1 MNESL
6 RNNQIEYVKL
16 DSDNFDLRILI
27 RSFFLNKKLIAII
40 TFLSMAISLFYAS
53 TKEKIYK
60 GSFQIV
66 LKNDSN
72 SSNNSFS
79 SESLNNALGSRI
91 GNFVRSQTAQDINTQ
106 VEILKSPS
114 VLMPI
119 FEYVKAEKL
128 NAKKN
133 ISKYRFDKWL
143 KKSLGIELID
153 GTTVLKIEYFD
164 NNKELIFNSLNKI
177 STAYQQYSDKDR
189 ITGLESGIK
198 YIENQIEIYKQN
210 SQNSFSEFQKF
221 ATENN
226 MYSFFISENFSEE
239 DVSSFIDSQSGI
251 QQDSLLRKRI
261 NTLELY
267 IARLEN
273 IKNNTLDFEL
283 AKSIAE
289 IMSENTEI
297 LLKRN
302 DLVSISTVS
311 ESLLNAKTN
320 LTENDP
326 SIIDLQLQLDFM
338 KADFVKTIIAEL
350 KSLKTRSEIDLQSN
364 LKSDSQYTK
373 YKELARKSI
382 RDDLTLQ
389 NLEQQKQILSLEQAK
404 SSKPW
409 ELITEPTLF
418 DKPIGLAK
426 RLILLNGLLIG
437 LVLSALTIYL
447 KDRIKDY
454 VYSYKELTKDINIG
468 FKLNIQTQK
477 QEKFKETIK
486 ILSLKLSQKEKINNL
501 GLFIVG
507 DIPKEYINKIVENLN
522 LENQFKIII
531 AKDLLEIQKLNTNL
545 IVLSPGA
552 ITRTELKNLKQNINV
567 QGISFLGALIIDL
580 ESLSFSENYLKREE
594 LLNQFRGKYQDLLNI
609 FRN

>member
-79 SESLNNALGSRI
+79 SELLNNALGSRI

-198 YIENQIEIYKQN
+198 YIENQIEIYKQK

-226 MYSFFISENFSEE
+226 MNSFFISENFSEE
-239 DVSSFIDSQSGI
+239 DMSSFIDSQSGI
-251 QQDSLLRKRI
+251 QQDSVLRKRI

-382 RDDLTLQ
+382 RDDFTLQ

-522 LENQFKIII
+522 LENQFKIVI

-545 IVLSPGA
+545 ILLSPGA

>member
-72 SSNNSFS
+72 SGNNSFS
-79 SESLNNALGSRI
+79 SELLNNALGSRI
-91 GNFVRSQTAQDINTQ
+91 SNFVRSQTTQDINTQ

-198 YIENQIEIYKQN
+198 YIENQIEIYKQK

-226 MYSFFISENFSEE
+226 MNSFFISENFSEE
-239 DVSSFIDSQSGI
+239 DMSSFIDSQSGI
-251 QQDSLLRKRI
+251 QQDSVLRKRI

-382 RDDLTLQ
+382 RDDFTLQ

-522 LENQFKIII
+522 LENQFKIVI

>member
-40 TFLSMAISLFYAS
+40 TFLSMAISLIYAS

-79 SESLNNALGSRI
+79 SELLSNALGSRI
-91 GNFVRSQTAQDINTQ
+91 SNFVRSQTAQDINTQ

-198 YIENQIEIYKQN
+198 YIENQIEIYKQK

-226 MYSFFISENFSEE
+226 MNSFFISENFSEE

-251 QQDSLLRKRI
+251 QQDSVLRKRI

-350 KSLKTRSEIDLQSN
+350 KSLKTRSEIDLKSN

-382 RDDLTLQ
+382 RDDFTLQ

-507 DIPKEYINKIVENLN
+507 DIPKEYIKKIVENLN
-522 LENQFKIII
+522 LENQFKIVI
-531 AKDLLEIQKLNTNL
+531 AKDLLEIQKLDTNL

>member
-40 TFLSMAISLFYAS
+40 TFLSMAISLIYAS

-79 SESLNNALGSRI
+79 SELLNNALGSRI

-198 YIENQIEIYKQN
+198 YIENQIEIYKQK

-226 MYSFFISENFSEE
+226 MNSFFISENFSEE
-239 DVSSFIDSQSGI
+239 DMSSFIDSQSGI
-251 QQDSLLRKRI
+251 QQDSVLRKRI

-382 RDDLTLQ
+382 RDDFTLQ

-522 LENQFKIII
+522 LENQFKIVI

-545 IVLSPGA
+545 ILLSPGA

>member
-27 RSFFLNKKLIAII
+27 RSFLLNKKLIAII
-40 TFLSMAISLFYAS
+40 TFLSMVISLFYAS

-79 SESLNNALGSRI
+79 SELINNALGSRI
-91 GNFVRSQTAQDINTQ
+91 SNFVRSQTAQDINTQ

-198 YIENQIEIYKQN
+198 YIENQIEIYKQK
-210 SQNSFSEFQKF
+210 SQNSFTEFQKF

-226 MYSFFISENFSEE
+226 MNSFFISENFSEE
-239 DVSSFIDSQSGI
+239 DMSSFIDSQSGI
-251 QQDSLLRKRI
+251 QQDSVLRKRI

-273 IKNNTLDFEL
+273 IKNNTYDFEL

-382 RDDLTLQ
+382 RDDFTLQ

-522 LENQFKIII
+522 LENQFKIVI

>member
-1 MNESL
+1 
-6 RNNQIEYVKL
+6 
-16 DSDNFDLRILI
+16 
-27 RSFFLNKKLIAII
+27 
-40 TFLSMAISLFYAS
+40 
-53 TKEKIYK
+53 
-60 GSFQIV
+60 
-66 LKNDSN
+66 
-72 SSNNSFS
+72 
-79 SESLNNALGSRI
+79 
-91 GNFVRSQTAQDINTQ
+91 
-106 VEILKSPS
+106 
-114 VLMPI
+114 MPI

-198 YIENQIEIYKQN
+198 YIENQIEIYKQK

-226 MYSFFISENFSEE
+226 MNSFFISENFSEE
-239 DVSSFIDSQSGI
+239 DMSSFIDSQSGI
-251 QQDSLLRKRI
+251 QQDSVLRKRI

-382 RDDLTLQ
+382 RDDFTLQ

-522 LENQFKIII
+522 LENQFKIVI

>member
-40 TFLSMAISLFYAS
+40 TFLSMAIALFYS
-53 TKEKIYK
+53 FTREKIYK

-66 LKNDSN
+66 LKNDRNSN
-72 SSNNSFS
+72 NNSFS
-79 SESLNNALGSRI
+79 GELLNNALGSRI
-91 GNFVRSQTAQDINTQ
+91 SNFVRSQTAQDINTQ

-119 FEYVKAEKL
+119 FEYAKAEKL
-128 NAKKN
+128 NEKKD

-164 NNKELIFNSLNKI
+164 NNKELIFNALNKI

-198 YIENQIEIYKQN
+198 YIENQIEIYKQK

-226 MYSFFISENFSEE
+226 MNTFFISENFSEQ
-239 DVSSFIDSQSGI
+239 DMSSFIDSQSGM
-251 QQDSLLRKRI
+251 QQDSLLRKKI
-261 NTLELY
+261 KTLELY
-267 IARLEN
+267 ISSLEN
-273 IKNNTLDFEL
+273 LKNYTLNFEL

-364 LKSDSQYTK
+364 FKSDSQYTK

-382 RDDLTLQ
+382 RDDITLQ

-437 LVLSALTIYL
+437 LVLSTLIIYL

-486 ILSLKLSQKEKINNL
+486 ILSLKLSQKEKIINL

-522 LENQFKIII
+522 LENQFKIVI

-594 LLNQFRGKYQDLLNI
+594 LLNQFRQKYQDLLNI

>member
-6 RNNQIEYVKL
+6 RNNQIEYEKL

-79 SESLNNALGSRI
+79 SELINNALGSRI
-91 GNFVRSQTAQDINTQ
+91 SNFVRSQTAQDINTQ

-128 NAKKN
+128 NAKKD

-177 STAYQQYSDKDR
+177 SAAYQQYSDKDR

-198 YIENQIEIYKQN
+198 YIENQIEIYKQK

-226 MYSFFISENFSEE
+226 MNTFFISENFSEQ
-239 DVSSFIDSQSGI
+239 DVSSFIDSQSGM
-251 QQDSLLRKRI
+251 QQDSVLRKRI

-273 IKNNTLDFEL
+273 LKNNTLDFEL

-302 DLVSISTVS
+302 DLISISTVS

-338 KADFVKTIIAEL
+338 KADFVKNIIAEL

-364 LKSDSQYTK
+364 LKSDSQYSK

-382 RDDLTLQ
+382 RDEFTLQ

-426 RLILLNGLLIG
+426 RLILLNGFLIG
-437 LVLSALTIYL
+437 FVLSTLTIYL

-522 LENQFKIII
+522 LENQFKIVI
-531 AKDLLEIQKLNTNL
+531 AKDLLEIQKLNSNL

-580 ESLSFSENYLKREE
+580 ESISFSENYLKREE

>member
-40 TFLSMAISLFYAS
+40 TFLSMAISLIYAS

-79 SESLNNALGSRI
+79 SELLNNALGSRI

-198 YIENQIEIYKQN
+198 YIENQIEIYKQK

-226 MYSFFISENFSEE
+226 MNSFFISENFSEE

-382 RDDLTLQ
+382 RDDFTLQ

-522 LENQFKIII
+522 LENQFKIVI
-531 AKDLLEIQKLNTNL
+531 AKDLLEIQKLNTNI

>member
-40 TFLSMAISLFYAS
+40 TFLSMAISLIYAS

-79 SESLNNALGSRI
+79 SELLSNALGSRI
-91 GNFVRSQTAQDINTQ
+91 SNFVRSQTAQDINTQ

-198 YIENQIEIYKQN
+198 YIENQIEIYKQK

-226 MYSFFISENFSEE
+226 MNSFFISENFSEE

-251 QQDSLLRKRI
+251 QQDSVLRKRI

-382 RDDLTLQ
+382 RDDFTLQ

-522 LENQFKIII
+522 LENQFKIVI

>member
-40 TFLSMAISLFYAS
+40 TFLSMAISLIYAS

-79 SESLNNALGSRI
+79 SELLNNALGSRI
-91 GNFVRSQTAQDINTQ
+91 SNFVRSQTAQDINTQ

-198 YIENQIEIYKQN
+198 YIENQIEIYKQK

-226 MYSFFISENFSEE
+226 MNSFFISENFSEE

-251 QQDSLLRKRI
+251 QQDSVLRKRI

-522 LENQFKIII
+522 LENQFKIVI

>member
-40 TFLSMAISLFYAS
+40 TFLSMAISLIYAS

-79 SESLNNALGSRI
+79 SELLNNALGSRI

-198 YIENQIEIYKQN
+198 YIENQIEIYKQK

-226 MYSFFISENFSEE
+226 MNSFFISENFSEE

-382 RDDLTLQ
+382 RDDFTLQ

-522 LENQFKIII
+522 LENQFKIVI

-545 IVLSPGA
+545 ILLSPGA

>member
-79 SESLNNALGSRI
+79 SELLSNALGSRI
-91 GNFVRSQTAQDINTQ
+91 SNFVRSQTAQDINTQ

-198 YIENQIEIYKQN
+198 YIENQIEIYKQK

-226 MYSFFISENFSEE
+226 MNSFFISENFSEE

-251 QQDSLLRKRI
+251 QQDSVLRKRI

-437 LVLSALTIYL
+437 LVLSTLTIYL

-522 LENQFKIII
+522 LENQFKIVI

>member
-6 RNNQIEYVKL
+6 RNNQIEYKTL

-27 RSFFLNKKLIAII
+27 RNLFLNKKLFAII
-40 TFLSMAISLFYAS
+40 TFLSMAISLFYAF

-72 SSNNSFS
+72 NDNSFS
-79 SESLNNALGSRI
+79 SELLNNALGSRI
-91 GNFVRSQTAQDINTQ
+91 NKLVRSQTAQDINTQ

-119 FEYVKAEKL
+119 FEYAKAEKL
-128 NAKKN
+128 NAKKD

-153 GTTVLKIEYFD
+153 GTSVLKIEYFD
-164 NNKELIFNSLNKI
+164 NNKELILNALNKI
-177 STAYQQYSDKDR
+177 STAYQQYSEKDR

-198 YIENQIEIYKQN
+198 YIENQIELYKQK

-226 MYSFFISENFSEE
+226 MNTFFISENFSEK
-239 DVSSFIDSQSGI
+239 DISSFIDSQSGM
-251 QQDSLLRKRI
+251 QQDSALRKKI
-261 NTLELY
+261 KTLELY
-267 IARLEN
+267 ISSLEN
-273 IKNNTLDFEL
+273 QKNYTLNFEL

-289 IMSENTEI
+289 IISENTEI
-297 LLKRN
+297 LIKRN
-302 DLVSISTVS
+302 DLVAISTVS
-311 ESLLNAKTN
+311 EKLLNAKTL

-326 SIIDLQLQLDFM
+326 TIVDLQLQLDFL
-338 KADFVKTIIAEL
+338 KSEFVKTIIAEL
-350 KSLKTRSEIDLQSN
+350 KSFKNRSQIDLQSN
-364 LKSDSQYTK
+364 LKSDTEYTK

-382 RDDLTLQ
+382 RDDFTLQ

-409 ELITEPTLF
+409 ELITKPTLF
-418 DKPIGLAK
+418 DKPIGIAK

-437 LVLSALTIYL
+437 LVFSTLTIYL
-447 KDRIKDY
+447 RDRIKDY

-486 ILSLKLSQKEKINNL
+486 ILSLKLSQKEKTTNI

-507 DIPKEYINKIVENLN
+507 DIPKEDINKIVNSLN
-522 LENQFKIII
+522 LENQFKIVI
-531 AKDLLEIQKLNTNL
+531 AKDLLEIQKLNSKL

-552 ITRTELKNLKQNINV
+552 ITRTELKNLKQNINF

-580 ESLSFSENYLKREE
+580 ESFSFSENYLKREE
-594 LLNQFRGKYQDLLNI
+594 LLNKFRRKYKDLFNI
-609 FRN
+609 FLN

>member
-40 TFLSMAISLFYAS
+40 TFLSMAISLIYAS

-79 SESLNNALGSRI
+79 SELLNNALGSRI

-128 NAKKN
+128 SAKKN

-198 YIENQIEIYKQN
+198 YIENQIEIYKQK

-226 MYSFFISENFSEE
+226 MNSFFISENFSEE
-239 DVSSFIDSQSGI
+239 DMSSFIDSQSGI
-251 QQDSLLRKRI
+251 QQDSVLRKRI

-273 IKNNTLDFEL
+273 VKNNTLDFEL

-302 DLVSISTVS
+302 DLISISTVS

-382 RDDLTLQ
+382 RDDFTLQ

-522 LENQFKIII
+522 LENQFKIVI
-531 AKDLLEIQKLNTNL
+531 AKDLLEIQKLNSNL

>member
-79 SESLNNALGSRI
+79 SELLNNALGSRI

-198 YIENQIEIYKQN
+198 YIENQIEIYKQK

-226 MYSFFISENFSEE
+226 MNSFFISENFSEE
-239 DVSSFIDSQSGI
+239 DMSSFIDSQSGI
-251 QQDSLLRKRI
+251 QQDSVLRKRI

-382 RDDLTLQ
+382 RDDFTLQ

-522 LENQFKIII
+522 LENQFKIVI

>member
-40 TFLSMAISLFYAS
+40 TFLSMAISLIYAS

-79 SESLNNALGSRI
+79 SELINNALGSRI
-91 GNFVRSQTAQDINTQ
+91 SNFVRSQTAQDINTQ

-198 YIENQIEIYKQN
+198 YIENQIEIYKQK

-226 MYSFFISENFSEE
+226 MNSFFISENFSEE
-239 DVSSFIDSQSGI
+239 DMSSFIDSQSGI
-251 QQDSLLRKRI
+251 QQDSVLRKRI

-382 RDDLTLQ
+382 RDDFTLQ

-418 DKPIGLAK
+418 DKPIGLAN

-522 LENQFKIII
+522 LENQFKIVI